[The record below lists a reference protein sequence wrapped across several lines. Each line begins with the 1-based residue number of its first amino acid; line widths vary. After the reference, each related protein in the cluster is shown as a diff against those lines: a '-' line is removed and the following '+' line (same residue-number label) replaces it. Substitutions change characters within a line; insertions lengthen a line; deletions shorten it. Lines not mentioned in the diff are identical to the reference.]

1 MFKKIFL
8 FITTILVATSASN
21 GYNVQ
26 DLFKGSVPVT
36 TFLDWF
42 KIAAQYV
49 HVKGLIILDLV
60 PAVFLIVQAALF
72 FKDKEKVKGI
82 LSVLSLLANLVGV
95 YILLHL
101 AYPLASQMAGW
112 TPGNIPSNWM
122 SVKDDWIQY
131 IGLYSLA
138 GIAGLLFFLVTYF
151 VPAKGKNGLRQLHP
165 FLNGMKNVLVFLL
178 TFFSLMGAARLYD
191 FTIFPTLYKISAVT
205 FIEMHRP
212 MDIAMRSAG
221 PIIFTIILSFYV
233 ILAVLFFIE
242 KNRNKAFLIVAAI
255 IFLLCD
261 TFVALNGNRPLNDLF
276 LTWTPSTIPGNW
288 SALRDEWL
296 GYHLYR
302 GIFSMLQ
309 LFALLLIYFVPKNRS
324 QSPAS

>member
-8 FITTILVATSASN
+8 FITTILVATSAST
-21 GYNVQ
+21 GYTAQ

-42 KIAAQYV
+42 NIAEQYV

-60 PAVFLIVQAALF
+60 PAVFLIVQAVLF

-95 YILLHL
+95 LIVVQL

-112 TPGNIPSNWM
+112 TPGNLPSSWM
-122 SVKDDWIQY
+122 SVKDEWIQY
-131 IGLYSLA
+131 IGLYGLSGL
-138 GIAGLLFFLVTYF
+138 AGLLFFLVTYF
-151 VPAKGKNGLRQLHP
+151 VPAKKNGGVKQLPP
-165 FLNGMKNVLVFLL
+165 FLNGMKNVLAFLL
-178 TFFSLMGAARLYD
+178 IFFSLLGAARLYD
-191 FTIFPTLYKISAVT
+191 FTIFPTLYKISGVT

-212 MDIAMRSAG
+212 VDLAMRSAG
-221 PIIFTIILSFYV
+221 PVIFTIILSFYI

-242 KNRNKAFLIVAAI
+242 KNRNKAFLIIAAI

-309 LFALLLIYFVPKNRS
+309 LFALLLIYFVPKNKRKT
-324 QSPAS
+324 PAY